1 MSLGASLAAL
11 ADPTRRAVVER
22 LSRGDATVGVL
33 ARPHAMSLPAFSK
46 HLSVLAD
53 AGLVHRRKVGR
64 TVVCSLAPGA
74 LDELTAWLADMT
86 AYWQASI
93 DRLEQVLGEPPQ
105 EDA

>member
-1 MSLGASLAAL
+1 MSLGASFAAL

-22 LSRGDATVGVL
+22 LARGDATVGVL
-33 ARPHAMSLPAFSK
+33 AGPHAISLPAFSK

-74 LDELTAWLADMT
+74 LDDLATWLTDMT

-93 DRLEQVLGEPPQ
+93 DRLEQVLGELPE